1 MHTLLALHRRE
12 SVAFRVGVIHTPYT
26 TLSPPTISAPRWTQG
41 ECRMKQ
47 GCVRWQ
53 WHPSHAM
60 NNQWTPSGAYDR
72 GAELQSF
79 TPGPFTSSL
88 SLFFSPR
95 PYLPHTLP
103 LTFSL
108 FNIPTHITST
118 LLLSHFISHPLFHF
132 FPSTSHCPFLTPLT
146 VAGLLS
152 LSHIGVEVF
161 LILIQRSDSQLANKV
176 TRCPLEDICFY
187 DL

>member
-1 MHTLLALHRRE
+1 MHTLLELHRRE

-53 WHPSHAM
+53 WHPSHTM

-88 SLFFSPR
+88 SLFLSTS
-95 PYLPHTLP
+95 LLAPHTA
-103 LTFSL
+103 
-108 FNIPTHITST
+108 
-118 LLLSHFISHPLFHF
+118 SHFFTIQYSHTYYQYTTTVSFHLTSPLSF